1 MSESEPTPTAPSA
14 DTAPVVPAEPKAVAG
29 ASRRTYILVFVA
41 LAVITAIEIGIS
53 YLPVP
58 RAPILVPLALVKAG
72 LVALFYMHLKYDRR
86 IFAFVFVAGLLMGI
100 GLILALLALFSPA
113 GHGAG

>member
-1 MSESEPTPTAPSA
+1 MAEPEPTPT
-14 DTAPVVPAEPKAVAG
+14 PAEPKAATG
-29 ASRRTYILVFVA
+29 ASRRTYVLVFAA
-41 LAVITAIEIGIS
+41 LAALTAVEIGVT
-53 YLPVP
+53 YLPLP

-86 IFAFVFVAGLLMGI
+86 IFAFVFVAGLLMGV
-100 GLILALLALFSPA
+100 GLILALMALFSPA